1 MRKLISHVMVRPR
14 LLLSML
20 LGAAVALLLP
30 VVWPHPPS
38 AVTRSL
44 LGWNVAVWSYLLLAG
59 WMMWHA
65 DHHRLRRIAVAQAES
80 AGVVLVIVVLATVVS
95 LVGNVVELMAAKVPG
110 TPYALSHVLFAFATG
125 MGAWLLV
132 PTTFAMT
139 YASLYYRIEHG
150 SGLEFPHIDDG
161 FKPDYADFL
170 YFALTIAVAAQTADV
185 SVTAR
190 AIRRL
195 VLLQSVLTFAFN
207 TAILAFTINVAAS
220 MF

>member
-1 MRKLISHVMVRPR
+1 MRRLMVHLMARPR
-14 LLLSML
+14 LLVSVL
-20 LGAAVALLLP
+20 LGVAAALLLP
-30 VVWPHPPS
+30 GSHS
-38 AVTRSL
+38 AVSRSL
-44 LGWNVAVWSYLLLAG
+44 LGWNVAVWLYLLLAG
-59 WMMWHA
+59 WTMWHA
-65 DHHRLRRIAVAQAES
+65 DHHRLRRVAIAQAES
-80 AGVVLVIVVLATVVS
+80 AGVVLAIVVLATVVS

-110 TPYALSHVLFAFATG
+110 TPHALSHVLFAFATG
-125 MGAWLLV
+125 LGAWLLI

-139 YASLYYRIEHG
+139 YASLYYRIAHG

-161 FKPDYADFL
+161 FKPDYGDFL
-170 YFALTIAVAAQTADV
+170 YFAFTIAVAAQTADV
-185 SVTAR
+185 SVTSR